1 VGGCAFEPTRQ
12 AALARLDALEPE
24 AYARTRNH
32 VEGAA
37 TRLSP
42 WITHGLLD
50 VPEVIARLRERH
62 ALPADHALVR
72 ELGWREFFRH
82 AWRHLGEGVLEDR
95 RAPPWPGRYAES
107 MPADLLQARTGV
119 PAIDAAVRALYADG
133 WLHNHARMW
142 VASYAVHLRKVRWR
156 VAADWMHARL
166 LDGELASNHLSW
178 QWIAGT
184 FSTKPYVFDAA
195 NVARFGPASW
205 RSPGTAIDRSYEALD
220 RLARIGGDVG
230 PEPAARPLEGVEPP
244 ALHPLPP
251 DGAAPGVT
259 RIDVAT
265 LAARL
270 RDGPRDGAPLEL
282 VHPWALGGAGSLGG
296 SQAGPQT
303 GPQAGPQT
311 GPQTGS
317 GNAARGGIGL
327 LHAPHHARFPWSA
340 ARWAFVTAAMAR
352 RVDAIVVGDAAQAID
367 AVVAAGRTPVLRACL
382 APGYREAIEAAAR
395 TGARVLPVPRVF
407 DDPDP
412 MCGSFSRFWRQVTG
426 EDRARRP

>member
-1 VGGCAFEPTRQ
+1 MGGVAFEPTRQ
-12 AALARLDALEPE
+12 AALARVDAVDPD

-50 VPEVIARLRERH
+50 VPEVLDRLRERH
-62 ALPADHALVR
+62 ALPAGHALVR

-95 RAPPWPGRYAES
+95 RPPPWPGRYADA
-107 MPADLLQARTGV
+107 MPADLLEARTGV

-205 RSPGTAIDRSYEALD
+205 RSPGTAIDRGYEALD
-220 RLARIGGDVG
+220 RLARTGGDVG
-230 PEPAARPLEGVEPP
+230 PEPGARSLAGVEPS
-244 ALHPLPP
+244 ALHRLPP
-251 DGAAPGVT
+251 DEAARGVT
-259 RIDVAT
+259 RIGVAA
-265 LAARL
+265 LSARL
-270 RDGPRDGAPLEL
+270 REGPRDGAPLEL
-282 VHPWALGGAGSLGG
+282 VHPWALGGALAQDGSEGG
-296 SQAGPQT
+296 SRT
-303 GPQAGPQT
+303 
-311 GPQTGS
+311 
-317 GNAARGGIGL
+317 GIGL

-382 APGYREAIEAAAR
+382 APGYREAIDAGAR
-395 TGARVLPVPRVF
+395 AGARVLPVPRAF

-412 MCGSFSRFWRQVTG
+412 MCGSFSRFWRQVG
-426 EDRARRP
+426 GADGARRP

>member
-1 VGGCAFEPTRQ
+1 VGVVAFEPTRQ
-12 AALARLDALEPE
+12 AALARLDAVDPD

-42 WITHGLLD
+42 WLSHGLLE
-50 VPEVIARLRERH
+50 VPEVLARLRGRHPLPVGH
-62 ALPADHALVR
+62 ALAR

-95 RAPPWPGRYAES
+95 RPPPWPGRYADA
-107 MPADLLQARTGV
+107 MPADLLEARTGV

-220 RLARIGGDVG
+220 RLARTGGDAG
-230 PEPAARPLEGVEPP
+230 PEPGARALEGVEPP
-244 ALHPLPP
+244 VLYALPP
-251 DGAAPGVT
+251 DDAAGGPM
-259 RIDVAT
+259 RIDVVT
-265 LAARL
+265 LAAML
-270 RDGPRDGAPLEL
+270 RDGPRDGAPLEF
-282 VHPWALGGAGSLGG
+282 VHPWSLGGAYAGG
-296 SQAGPQT
+296 AAGRAP
-303 GPQAGPQT
+303 GRA
-311 GPQTGS
+311 S
-317 GNAARGGIGL
+317 GGASDGGAEGASAAVIGL
-327 LHAPHHARFPWSA
+327 LHASHHARFPWSA

-352 RVDAIVVGDAAQAID
+352 RVDAIVVGDVASAID

-382 APGYREAIEAAAR
+382 APGYREAIEAAALA
-395 TGARVLPVPRVF
+395 GARVTPVPRAF

-412 MCGSFSRFWRQVTG
+412 MCGSFSRFWRQVAGDDGVRTS
-426 EDRARRP
+426 

>member
-1 VGGCAFEPTRQ
+1 MGGAAFEPTRQ
-12 AALARLDALEPE
+12 AALARLEAVDPD

-42 WITHGLLD
+42 WIAHGLLE
-50 VPEVIARLRERH
+50 VPEVLVRVRARH
-62 ALPADHALVR
+62 ALPAGHALAR

-95 RAPPWPGRYAES
+95 RPPPWPGRYAEA
-107 MPADLLQARTGV
+107 MPADLLEARSGV
-119 PAIDAAVRALYADG
+119 PAVDAAVRALYADG

-178 QWIAGT
+178 QWVAGT

-220 RLARIGGDVG
+220 SLARAGDDVG
-230 PEPAARPLEGVEPP
+230 PEPAARALAGVEPP

-251 DGAAPGVT
+251 AAAAAGVP
-259 RIDVAT
+259 RIDVAA

-282 VHPWALGGAGSLGG
+282 VHPWALGGARSGEE
-296 SQAGPQT
+296 
-303 GPQAGPQT
+303 
-311 GPQTGS
+311 GS
-317 GNAARGGIGL
+317 GACSGEPTGACSGGGIGL
-327 LHAPHHARFPWSA
+327 LHVPHHARFPWSA

-352 RVDAIVVGDAAQAID
+352 RVDAIVVGDATQAID
-367 AVVAAGRTPVLRACL
+367 ALAAAGRTPVLRACL

-395 TGARVLPVPRVF
+395 AGARVRPVPRAF

-412 MCGSFSRFWRQVTG
+412 MCGSFSRFWRRVAG
-426 EDRARRP
+426 DDAAREP

>member
-1 VGGCAFEPTRQ
+1 VAGDVAFEPARH
-12 AALARLDALEPE
+12 AALERLDAVDPE

-42 WITHGLLD
+42 WIAHGLLE
-50 VPEVIARLRERH
+50 VPEVLDRLRARH
-62 ALPADHALVR
+62 ALPPDHALVR

-95 RAPPWPGRYAES
+95 RPPPWSGRYADA
-107 MPADLLQARTGV
+107 MPADLLEARTGV
-119 PAIDAAVRALYADG
+119 PAVDGAVRALYADG

-205 RSPGTAIDRSYEALD
+205 RSPGTAIDRGYEALD
-220 RLARIGGDVG
+220 RLARTGGDVG
-230 PEPAARPLEGVEPP
+230 PEPGASALQGVEPP

-251 DGAAPGVT
+251 DDPAGEPT
-259 RIDVAT
+259 RIDVAA
-265 LAARL
+265 LSARL

-282 VHPWALGGAGSLGG
+282 VHPWSLGGARAAGG
-296 SQAGPQT
+296 PGGASGGGAERPSAG
-303 GPQAGPQT
+303 A
-311 GPQTGS
+311 
-317 GNAARGGIGL
+317 IGL

-340 ARWAFVTAAMAR
+340 ARWRFVTAAMAR
-352 RVDAIVVGDAAQAID
+352 RVDAIVVGDAAEAID
-367 AVVAAGRTPVLRACL
+367 AVVAAGRIPVLRACL
-382 APGYREAIEAAAR
+382 APGYREAIEAAALA
-395 TGARVLPVPRVF
+395 GARVTPVPRAF

-426 EDRARRP
+426 EDGPRRA